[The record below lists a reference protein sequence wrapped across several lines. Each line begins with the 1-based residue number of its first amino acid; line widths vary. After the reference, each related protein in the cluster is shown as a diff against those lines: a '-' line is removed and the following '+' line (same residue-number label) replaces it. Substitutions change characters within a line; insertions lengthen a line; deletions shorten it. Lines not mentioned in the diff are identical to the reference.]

1 MPNREQRRAGRTRT
15 KRARSVG
22 TYRWKVSP
30 GDKFDELAKMI
41 GAASAHV
48 FDGSPTEIIGSAEKG
63 SGRIRGLKATYGAC
77 QTVTVRIRKDGSYS
91 VSFGLRLVT
100 KVSQ

>member
-1 MPNREQRRAGRTRT
+1 MSARRAT
-15 KRARSVG
+15 KPKRRVG

-41 GAASAHV
+41 GEASAHV
-48 FDGSPTEIIGSAEKG
+48 FVGSPTEIVGSAERG
-63 SGRIRGLKATYGAC
+63 SGRIRGLKATYGAG

-91 VSFGLRLVT
+91 VSFGLRLTT
-100 KVSQ
+100 KAGK